1 MRPHNRPVSKLTELT
16 TTVPLRHPRRLDPL
30 HRTTLL
36 RSLAWQV

>member
-1 MRPHNRPVSKLTELT
+1 MPSRNRPVSKLTELT
-16 TTVPLRHPRRLDPL
+16 IAVPLRHPRRLDPF